1 MTLRDRYRDL
11 IDQGTSS
18 LPGEDDAFARLTAA
32 RKSRRRTPRF
42 AIAALALGGSVAL
55 AILALRTPK
64 PRPTETVAA
73 SGWRA
78 SLSLYVAS
86 SDRPGEALEIVIT
99 AEKENR
105 Q

>member
-11 IDQGTSS
+11 LDQGTSS
-18 LPGEDDAFARLTAA
+18 VPGEDEAFARLTAT

-42 AIAALALGGSVAL
+42 AIAALAVAGSVAV

-64 PRPTETVAA
+64 PRPTETA